1 MTGNAEQAT
10 DRQQRRRWTVA
21 AVTLAV
27 NLGSFLYLVL
37 IARSASPA
45 IFGALAALAGIAL
58 LFEVPANALQVAL
71 GRAVAHGPDGRVA
84 PVAAGAL
91 LIDACLL
98 GAGVCAVLLAL
109 SPLVERFLHLPSITS
124 ALLLGAYALPVGI
137 SVVPK
142 GVLVGQGRLRLLATG
157 LIAGMV
163 VRIVVGVLLVRRG
176 GGLEGAFVAMVWGE
190 VVTAVI
196 VLIGLREMLR
206 HPEVPVSG
214 LGTTEPPSPA
224 AGARSPE
231 GPACDG
237 NPRRSAHPP
246 CVGSRQIG
254 RRSVHR
260 LLDPYDH
267 RRRTSHGT
275 GSGERSRV
283 GTRRRQRSRR

>member
-21 AVTLAV
+21 AVTLTV

-137 SVVPK
+137 SIVPK

-163 VRIVVGVLLVRRG
+163 VRIVVGVVLVRHG

-190 VVTAVI
+190 VVTAC
-196 VLIGLREMLR
+196 LLYTSR
-206 HPEVPVSG
+206 
-214 LGTTEPPSPA
+214 
-224 AGARSPE
+224 
-231 GPACDG
+231 
-237 NPRRSAHPP
+237 
-246 CVGSRQIG
+246 CV
-254 RRSVHR
+254 
-260 LLDPYDH
+260 
-267 RRRTSHGT
+267 
-275 GSGERSRV
+275 
-283 GTRRRQRSRR
+283 